1 MNRTLTDQE
10 AYNEL
15 AFYTL
20 AHALEDRSFIHQ
32 YVVDA
37 YAASHA
43 DEKSKPIY
51 VAFALAGLYLH
62 LEKGYT
68 GRQVQLAHGAL
79 ARHKERLP
87 RLDLPEERPSF
98 TVQQVLQAP
107 PGAQRDQAID
117 EWQRSVWQIWKKEHA
132 SVADWIKSELGVQ

>member
-1 MNRTLTDQE
+1 MDQASTDQE

-20 AHALEDRSFIHQ
+20 AHAAKDRSFIHQ

-68 GRQVQLAHGAL
+68 GRQVQLAHLEL
-79 ARHKERLP
+79 AKHKERLP
-87 RLDLPEERPSF
+87 RFDLPEDRPQW
-98 TVQQVLQAP
+98 TIQRVLQAS
-107 PGAQRDQAID
+107 PGRQRDEAID
-117 EWQRSVWQIWKKEHA
+117 EWQRSVWQTWEKEHA
-132 SVADWIKSELGVQ
+132 NVAQWIKSELGV

>member
-1 MNRTLTDQE
+1 MSQTLTDQE

-20 AHALEDRSFIHQ
+20 AHALKDRSFIHQ

-37 YAASHA
+37 YAASHS
-43 DEKSKPIY
+43 DENSKPIS

-68 GRQVQLAHGAL
+68 GRQVQLAHVEL
-79 ARHKERLP
+79 AKHKKRLP
-87 RLDLPEERPSF
+87 KFDLPGDRPLF
-98 TVQQVLQAP
+98 TIQRVLQAG
-107 PGAQRDQAID
+107 PGPQRDHAIE
-117 EWQRSVWQIWKKEHA
+117 EWQRSVWQTWKEEHA
-132 SVADWIKSELGVQ
+132 KVAHWIKSELGVS

>member
-1 MNRTLTDQE
+1 MNQPLTDQE
-10 AYNEL
+10 AYHEL

-20 AHALEDRSFIHQ
+20 AHASEDRPFIHQ

-37 YAASHA
+37 YAASHV

-68 GRQVQLAHGAL
+68 GRQVQVAHGAL
-79 ARHKERLP
+79 AKHKERLP
-87 RLDLPEERPSF
+87 RFDLPEGRASF
-98 TVQQVLQAP
+98 TVHQVLQAP
-107 PGAQRDQAID
+107 PGAQRDQAIN

-132 SVADWIKSELGVQ
+132 RVADWIKRELGIP